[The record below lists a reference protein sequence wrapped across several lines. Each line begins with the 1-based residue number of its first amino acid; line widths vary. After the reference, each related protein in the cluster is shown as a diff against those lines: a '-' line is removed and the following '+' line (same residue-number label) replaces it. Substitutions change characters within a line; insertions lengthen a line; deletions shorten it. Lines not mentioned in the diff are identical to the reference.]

1 MIAGIFYL
9 IRQFAI
15 PNPFDALG
23 AGLTIYLGESALLL
37 TPEVLNWLA
46 DPLIYGFTF
55 GVVGLYYIS
64 GTAPVLG
71 SILYM
76 VFYCIHIGLLYLILS
91 CYPITWLMI
100 VIAVAYIALHVA
112 ALILK
117 SRIDWQ

>member
-1 MIAGIFYL
+1 MIAGIFYI
-9 IRQFAI
+9 IRQVAI

-23 AGLTIYLGESALLL
+23 AGLPICLGESALLL
-37 TPEVLNWLA
+37 TPEALNWLA
-46 DPLIYGFTF
+46 DPLIYGLTF

-76 VFYCIHIGLLYLILS
+76 GFYCIHISLLYLILS
-91 CYPITWLMI
+91 CYPKKWLMI
-100 VIAVAYIALHVA
+100 VIAVVYMALHVA

-117 SRIDWQ
+117 SRSDWQ